1 MPATNRKSYKDYLS
15 RSSKAKVELEDLQ
28 HEIYDRPMPVEMQ
41 QQYALVAFINSES
54 IRAASMACGVP
65 SSQIRKWSSEFGWDA
80 IKKDH
85 YEKVSMRTQEIL
97 DNDEVD
103 RKSIVLNKLMN
114 TLEKTIEMT
123 VDDIDITEV
132 ERAKAVKDMVDA
144 YVKLSGGG
152 SETKEKELIPGVS
165 PQTQQLFISQFNTT
179 VDNNEDSDL
188 IDVNYE
194 DILGELV
201 ESE

>member
-1 MPATNRKSYKDYLS
+1 
-15 RSSKAKVELEDLQ
+15 
-28 HEIYDRPMPVEMQ
+28 
-41 QQYALVAFINSES
+41 
-54 IRAASMACGVP
+54 
-65 SSQIRKWSSEFGWDA
+65 
-80 IKKDH
+80 
-85 YEKVSMRTQEIL
+85 MRTQEIL

-152 SETKEKELIPGVS
+152 SEVKEKELIPGVS

-194 DILGELV
+194 DIL
-201 ESE
+201 